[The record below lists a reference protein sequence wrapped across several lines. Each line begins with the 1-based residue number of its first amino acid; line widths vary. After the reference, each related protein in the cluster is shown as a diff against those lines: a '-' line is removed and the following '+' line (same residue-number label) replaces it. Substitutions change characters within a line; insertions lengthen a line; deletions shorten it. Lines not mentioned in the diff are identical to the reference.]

1 MATNDRLS
9 TRIEVACARLL
20 MIVMAI
26 GIAVLGY
33 SLLSTP
39 WAIPITVMLWLGG
52 IGVAALGVQGEL
64 PHDVQ

>member
-9 TRIEVACARLL
+9 TRFEIVCARLL

-26 GIAVLGY
+26 GIAFLGY

-39 WAIPITVMLWLGG
+39 WAIPVTVMLWLGG
-52 IGVAALGVQGEL
+52 IAIAALGVQGEL
-64 PHDVQ
+64 PHDV